1 MKAEDKLAVRIA
13 PIREALDKALAEAA
27 GERMAFVLMVV
38 PAGRKGDHIVCSN
51 IHETSVIVKFLRA
64 AAMTVKTKWTEAQDY
79 AEKMRLRGMDS

>member
-1 MKAEDKLAVRIA
+1 MTPEDKIA
-13 PIREALDKALAEAA
+13 ARMMPIREALDKALEEAA

-51 IHETSVIVKFLRA
+51 ISETHVIVKFLRA

-79 AEKMRLRGMDS
+79 ADKMRFRGMNS